1 MDRVFKLPA
10 TTFIGRPDESALPLR
25 EILSRLEAAYCG
37 HIGVEFM
44 FINSLEQC
52 NWIRRRFE
60 TPGVMDLDSDAKRL
74 LLARL
79 ARATGSALS
88 LSLSLSLF
96 HLQSSTLTSLS
107 KVFVVFFKFFF
118 DRVLS
123 RFFISSPFVDEPK
136 TTRGFLLGFT
146 AFSGFY
152 WMFGGFRYVLL
163 GLT

>member
-107 KVFVVFFKFFF
+107 KVFVVFFYFFLTESCLDF
-118 DRVLS
+118 SSLVLS
-123 RFFISSPFVDEPK
+123 SMNRKRREGFYWVLLRF
-136 TTRGFLLGFT
+136 LGFT
-146 AFSGFY
+146 GCLVGFVTFY
-152 WMFGGFRYVLL
+152 SV
-163 GLT
+163 